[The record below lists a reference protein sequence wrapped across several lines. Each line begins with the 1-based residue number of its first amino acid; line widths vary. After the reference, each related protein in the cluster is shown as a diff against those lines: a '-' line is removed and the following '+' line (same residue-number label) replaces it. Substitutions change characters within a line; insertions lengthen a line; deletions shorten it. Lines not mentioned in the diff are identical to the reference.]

1 MFTQLKWGL
10 YVTEPPKVRAPTGG
24 ETKEQTA
31 AVPVVAYTPYE
42 SPLIDALM
50 DGESIHQLMVDSR
63 GDYAIFMLDPNG
75 IVASWNKGAE
85 QIKGYSRDEIVGRHF
100 SVFYPAEDRAR
111 GKPERELLIAAR
123 DGRMEEEG
131 KRVRNDGSEYWAN
144 VVISA
149 VRDRADALV
158 GFVKV
163 TRDLT
168 ERRKEQARALAD
180 AQALQAVNAEL
191 ESFTYSVS
199 HDLRAPIRQIEGF
212 AKILEEHLGETL
224 DPQVEHYLHRIQEGS
239 QQMGRLVDDLLHLA
253 QLGRQHAKPRIT
265 PLDGLVDEVLTSLR
279 AEILERG
286 ITCRVGALPSLECDP
301 GLMKIVFTNLLSNAV
316 KYTRRSEH
324 PLIEVGQ
331 IVTDG
336 IPVIYVRDNGV
347 GFDMKYVDKLFGVF
361 QRLHRTED
369 FEGAGVGL
377 AIVSRII
384 RKHRGTIWAEARPD
398 KGATFFFTIG
408 TEPPRAV
415 PASG

>member
-1 MFTQLKWGL
+1 
-10 YVTEPPKVRAPTGG
+10 VREPPKVRTPPDSR
-24 ETKEQTA
+24 TKEQTA
-31 AVPVVAYTPYE
+31 AVPVMAYTPYE

-85 QIKGYSRDEIVGRHF
+85 QIKGYSRDEIVGKHF

-111 GKPERELLIAAR
+111 GKPERELVIAAR

-131 KRVRNDGSEYWAN
+131 KRVRSDGSEYWAN

-212 AKILEEHLGETL
+212 AKILEEHLGDSL
-224 DPQVEHYLHRIQEGS
+224 DPQVEHYLHRIQDGS

-279 AEILERG
+279 AEIIERG
-286 ITCRVGALPSLECDP
+286 ITCRVGALPAIECDP

-316 KYTRRSEH
+316 KYTRRAEH

-336 IPVIYVRDNGV
+336 VPVIYVRDNGI
-347 GFDMKYVDKLFGVF
+347 GFDMKYADKLFGVF

-398 KGATFFFTIG
+398 EGATFFFTIG
-408 TEPPRAV
+408 TEPQQAV

>member
-1 MFTQLKWGL
+1 VKQPAKI
-10 YVTEPPKVRAPTGG
+10 RAPSRGKM
-24 ETKEQTA
+24 KEQTV
-31 AVPVVAYTPYE
+31 AVPVMAYTPYD

-50 DGESIHQLMVDSR
+50 DGESIHQLLVDSR

-85 QIKGYSRDEIVGRHF
+85 QIKGYSRDEIVGKHF

-111 GKPERELLIAAR
+111 GKPGQDLVIAAR
-123 DGRMEEEG
+123 EGRFEVEAKRIRSDGTAF
-131 KRVRNDGSEYWAN
+131 WAN
-144 VVISA
+144 VVIAA
-149 VRDRADALV
+149 VRDRADTLV

-168 ERRKEQARALAD
+168 ERRKEQERALAD
-180 AQALQAVNAEL
+180 AQALKAVNAEL

-212 AKILEEHLGETL
+212 AKILEEHLGDNV
-224 DPQVEHYLHRIQEGS
+224 DPHVEHYLRRIQEGS

-253 QLGRQHAKPRIT
+253 RLGRQRAKPRIT
-265 PLDGLVDEVLTSLR
+265 QLDTLVDEVLTSLR
-279 AEILERG
+279 AEILERA
-286 ITCRVGALPSLECDP
+286 ITCRVGALPALECDP
-301 GLMKIVFTNLLSNAV
+301 GLMKVVFTNLVSNAV
-316 KYTRRSEH
+316 KYTRRSEQ
-324 PLIEVGQ
+324 PVIEIGQ

-347 GFDMKYVDKLFGVF
+347 GFDMKYADKLFGVF
-361 QRLHRTED
+361 QRLHRAED

-398 KGATFFFTIG
+398 KGATFFFTLG
-408 TEPPRAV
+408 TETQHAV
-415 PASG
+415 PKSG

>member
-1 MFTQLKWGL
+1 ML
-10 YVTEPPKVRAPTGG
+10 EEPKVLTPSDGRT
-24 ETKEQTA
+24 EEQTVGLRQVTPA
-31 AVPVVAYTPYE
+31 PYE

-50 DGESIHQLMVDSR
+50 DGESIHQLMVDSH

-75 IVASWNKGAE
+75 LVASWNKGAE
-85 QIKGYSRDEIVGRHF
+85 QIKGFSRDQIIGRHF

-123 DGRMEEEG
+123 DGRIEEEA
-131 KRVRNDGSEYWAN
+131 KRVRSDGSEFWAN

-149 VRDRADALV
+149 VRDRDDALV

-168 ERRKEQARALAD
+168 ERRKERERALAD
-180 AQALQAVNAEL
+180 AQALKAVNTEL

-212 AKILEEHLGETL
+212 AKILEEHLGDNI
-224 DPQVEHYLHRIQEGS
+224 DPQVEHYLHRIEEGS

-265 PLDGLVDEVLTSLR
+265 QLDALVDNVLTSLR

-286 ITCRVGALPSLECDP
+286 ITCRVGALPALECAP
-301 GLMKIVFTNLLSNAV
+301 GLMKVVFTNLLSNAV
-316 KYTRRSEH
+316 KYTRRCEH
-324 PLIEVGQ
+324 PVIEIGQ

-384 RKHRGTIWAEARPD
+384 RKHKGTIWAEARPD
-398 KGATFFFTIG
+398 KGATFFFTLG
-408 TEPPRAV
+408 TETEQAV

>member
-1 MFTQLKWGL
+1 MK
-10 YVTEPPKVRAPTGG
+10 EPPKVRAPAGG
-24 ETKEQTA
+24 NTEEQTIA
-31 AVPVVAYTPYE
+31 LPPKPYASYE

-50 DGESIHQLMVDSR
+50 DGEGIHQLMVDSR

-75 IVASWNKGAE
+75 IVASWNTGAE

-123 DGRMEEEG
+123 DGRIEEEG
-131 KRVRNDGSEYWAN
+131 KRVRNDGSEFWAN
-144 VVISA
+144 IVISA

-212 AKILEEHLGETL
+212 AKILEEHLGDSL

-253 QLGRQHAKPRIT
+253 QLGRQHAKPRLT
-265 PLDGLVDEVLTSLR
+265 PLDAIVDEVLTSLR
-279 AEILERG
+279 GEILERA
-286 ITCRVGALPSLECDP
+286 ITCRVGALPALECDP
-301 GLMKIVFTNLLSNAV
+301 GLMKVVFTNLLSNAV
-316 KYTRRSEH
+316 KYTRRSEQ
-324 PLIEVGQ
+324 PVIEIGQ
-331 IVTDG
+331 LVTDG

-347 GFDMKYVDKLFGVF
+347 GFDMKYADKLFGVF
-361 QRLHRTED
+361 QRLHRSED
-369 FEGAGVGL
+369 FEGDGVGL

-384 RKHRGTIWAEARPD
+384 RKHKGTIWAESVPD
-398 KGATFFFTIG
+398 HGATFFFTLG
-408 TEPPRAV
+408 TEVRDEATKR
-415 PASG
+415 

>member
-1 MFTQLKWGL
+1 ML
-10 YVTEPPKVRAPTGG
+10 EEPKVLTPSDGRT
-24 ETKEQTA
+24 EEQTVGLRQVTPA
-31 AVPVVAYTPYE
+31 PYE

-50 DGESIHQLMVDSR
+50 DGESIHQLMVDSH

-75 IVASWNKGAE
+75 LVASWNKGAE
-85 QIKGYSRDEIVGRHF
+85 QIKGFSRDQIIGRHF

-123 DGRMEEEG
+123 DGRIEEEA
-131 KRVRNDGSEYWAN
+131 KRVRSDGSEFWAN

-149 VRDRADALV
+149 VRDRDDALV

-168 ERRKEQARALAD
+168 ERRKERERALAD
-180 AQALQAVNAEL
+180 AQALKAVNTEL

-212 AKILEEHLGETL
+212 AKILEEHLGDNI
-224 DPQVEHYLHRIQEGS
+224 DPQVEHYLHRIEEGS

-265 PLDGLVDEVLTSLR
+265 QLDALVDNVLTSLR

-286 ITCRVGALPSLECDP
+286 ITCRVGALPALECDP
-301 GLMKIVFTNLLSNAV
+301 GLMKVVFTNLLSNAV
-316 KYTRRSEH
+316 KYTRRCEH
-324 PLIEVGQ
+324 PVIEIGQ

-384 RKHRGTIWAEARPD
+384 RKHKGTIWAEARPD
-398 KGATFFFTIG
+398 KGATFFFTLG
-408 TEPPRAV
+408 TETEQAV